1 LLGWLIGSIEREN
14 RSSGGGGGGG
24 RPRIRFGNTGPRG
37 RQYAKTTTSKTQTC
51 VVKAKYVRASSDSSR
66 HISAHVR
73 YIEEREKGQKE
84 RDRDFFDRDRNGI
97 ERGEVERAMLEN
109 QGDRTAMHKL
119 ILSPGDNEV
128 DIREYTRD
136 SLEALEGRLG
146 HKLDWYAVI
155 HENTDHHHA
164 HVVIAGK
171 VPGYE
176 REVERNEAKE
186 SEREGKGRGDPETSW
201 KNQEQELKDLLGDRS
216 DEKAVTDPREDRQ
229 AERSL
234 WTEEGEREPIDPS
247 IRDLLDDNMRSPT
260 ELKSER
266 ILDRFEREM
275 ALRESASARG
285 DVYLDRHDLRELRS
299 AGNDYIHRER
309 SLEYSLE
316 HAYEREF
323 SREFSREL
331 ERGNERNPELDLDQ
345 SQWTVISRMFDHGQ
359 ELEREP
365 EPSHERGT
373 SRERGEDEEREPEHE
388 RDNFDRGR

>member
-1 LLGWLIGSIEREN
+1 MLGWLISSLEREN

-24 RPRIRFGNTGPRG
+24 KPRIRFGNTGPRG

-51 VVKAKYVRASSDSSR
+51 VVKARYVRASSDSGR
-66 HISAHVR
+66 HISAHVL
-73 YIEEREKGQKE
+73 YIEEREKGEKE
-84 RDRDFFDRDRNGI
+84 RDREFFDRDREGI
-97 ERGEVERAMLEN
+97 EGREVEQAMLEN

-128 DIREYTRD
+128 DLREYTRD
-136 SLEALEGRLG
+136 SLGALEGRLG

-155 HENTDHHHA
+155 HENTNHHHA

-171 VPGYE
+171 VPGFE

-186 SEREGKGRGDPETSW
+186 SEREGKETSDREFSW
-201 KNQEQELKDLLGDRS
+201 KNQERDMKELLGDRY
-216 DEKAVTDPREDRQ
+216 DEKAITDPREDRQ

-234 WTEEGEREPIDPS
+234 WTEKGEREPIDS
-247 IRDLLDDNMRSPT
+247 SLKDLLVDNMRSPA
-260 ELKSER
+260 ELKTER
-266 ILDRFEREM
+266 MLDKYEREM
-275 ALRESASARG
+275 ALRESAHDRG
-285 DVYLDRHDLRELRS
+285 DVYLDRHDLKELRS

-323 SREFSREL
+323 GREFSRDL
-331 ERGNERNPELDLDQ
+331 ERGNEKSRELDFQQ
-345 SQWTVISRMFDHGQ
+345 SQWTDISRMFDQGQ
-359 ELEREP
+359 EQEREP

-373 SRERGEDEEREPEHE
+373 SRERAVDEEREPERE
-388 RDNFDRGR
+388 RDDFDRGR

>member
-1 LLGWLIGSIEREN
+1 LLGWLIGSLEREN
-14 RSSGGGGGGG
+14 HSSGGGGSGG

-73 YIEEREKGQKE
+73 YIEEREKGEKE

-97 ERGEVERAMLEN
+97 ERNEVERAMLEN

-136 SLEALEGRLG
+136 SLGALEGRLG

-155 HENTDHHHA
+155 HQNTDHHHA

-171 VPGYE
+171 VPGHE

-186 SEREGKGRGDPETSW
+186 SDREGKERGDREPSW
-201 KNQEQELKDLLGDRS
+201 KNQERDMKELLGDRY

-234 WTEEGEREPIDPS
+234 WSEKGEREPIDPTL
-247 IRDLLDDNMRSPT
+247 RDLLDDNMRSPAELRT
-260 ELKSER
+260 ER
-266 ILDRFEREM
+266 MLDKYEREM
-275 ALRESASARG
+275 ALRESAHDRG
-285 DVYLDRHDLRELRS
+285 DVYLDRHDLKELRS

-323 SREFSREL
+323 GREFSREL
-331 ERGNERNPELDLDQ
+331 ERGDERSRELDFQQ
-345 SQWTVISRMFDHGQ
+345 SQWTDISRMFDQGQ
-359 ELEREP
+359 EPEREP

-373 SRERGEDEEREPEHE
+373 SRERGADEEREPERE
-388 RDNFDRGR
+388 KDDFDRGR

>member
-1 LLGWLIGSIEREN
+1 MLGWLIGSIEREN

>member
-1 LLGWLIGSIEREN
+1 
-14 RSSGGGGGGG
+14 
-24 RPRIRFGNTGPRG
+24 
-37 RQYAKTTTSKTQTC
+37 
-51 VVKAKYVRASSDSSR
+51 
-66 HISAHVR
+66 
-73 YIEEREKGQKE
+73 
-84 RDRDFFDRDRNGI
+84 
-97 ERGEVERAMLEN
+97 MLEN

-176 REVERNEAKE
+176 RDLERSEARE
-186 SEREGKGRGDPETSW
+186 SEREGKERGDPETSW
-201 KNQEQELKDLLGDRS
+201 KNQEQELKDLLGDRY

-234 WTEEGEREPIDPS
+234 WTEEGEREPIDPRV
-247 IRDLLDDNMRSPT
+247 RDLLDDNMRSPA

-266 ILDRFEREM
+266 MLDRFEREM

-323 SREFSREL
+323 SREFSRDL
-331 ERGNERNPELDLDQ
+331 ERGNERNPELDFQQ
-345 SQWTVISRMFDHGQ
+345 SQWTDISRMFDHGQ
-359 ELEREP
+359 EPEREP
-365 EPSHERGT
+365 ESSHERGT
-373 SRERGEDEEREPEHE
+373 SRERGQDEEREPERE
-388 RDNFDRGR
+388 KDNFDRGR